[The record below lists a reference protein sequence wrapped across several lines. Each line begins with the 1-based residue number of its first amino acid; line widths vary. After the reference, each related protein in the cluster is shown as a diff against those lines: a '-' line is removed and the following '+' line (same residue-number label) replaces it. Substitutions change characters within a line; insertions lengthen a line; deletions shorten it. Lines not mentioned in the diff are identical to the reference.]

1 MIKGVTQTIED
12 ETKRFGFCSM
22 MLGTLGAILLK
33 GLGFKYAVAT
43 LGTILLKG
51 LCFIVGC

>member
-1 MIKGVTQTIED
+1 MTKGVTQTIEN
-12 ETKRFGFCSM
+12 ETKRFVFCSM